1 MNDFDSELREQSVT
15 SQIDIVSNQSS
26 VLVVTKNHELFT
38 KKLAAKECTIEIA
51 ETKNDADYEL
61 TFDFENIESKKFQ
74 VILLDDTINHVS
86 NPIEF
91 IKQINGF
98 LTPDGFLLCT
108 ANNLFNSVNRIRFLN
123 GDSQIINS
131 ILKNRNL
138 EFSSLDS
145 ILLSLAESDSSIGK
159 IIRIEEE
166 ISLKSKLDL
175 NTFTFTEELLKAL
188 TSDSESNTFYY
199 VFTVTRKPTVNQS
212 TRRWVSKFS
221 KNLVTEGFKQILIDL
236 RLQYEKHIN
245 YLKQTNREQ
254 YVSMI
259 SLNQYNTSS
268 DEAMVDSAVEKM
280 MSIHQR
286 MKGEQTLSKEELSK
300 DDKKFQKELVTDLL
314 DDSTKFLQRTLQ
326 GKDESLKEKDDYLE
340 NALKEKDEYLD
351 DALKDKDEYLLDAL
365 KEKDDYL
372 ANTLRDTEEYLQ
384 NALKDKDEVIQAMQN
399 SFAFRMLSKLDK
411 LLGKTPRKK

>member
-1 MNDFDSELREQSVT
+1 MNDFDSELREQSIT

-98 LTPDGFLLCT
+98 LAPDGFLLCT
-108 ANNLFNSVNRIRFLN
+108 ANNLFNSVNRLRFLN

-145 ILLSLAESDSSIGK
+145 ILLTLAESDLSIGK
-159 IIRIEEE
+159 IIRVEEE

-199 VFTVTRKPTVNQS
+199 VFTVTRKPAVNQS
-212 TRRWVSKFS
+212 TRRWISKFS
-221 KNLVTEGFKQILIDL
+221 KNLVTEEFKQILIDL

-254 YVSMI
+254 YVSILADDRLNDEEKGSVDHALKPKSQRNILPTEEEMLKNE
-259 SLNQYNTSS
+259 LNQ
-268 DEAMVDSAVEKM
+268 DILEDS
-280 MSIHQR
+280 
-286 MKGEQTLSKEELSK
+286 
-300 DDKKFQKELVTDLL
+300 KKFLK
-314 DDSTKFLQRTLQ
+314 K
-326 GKDESLKEKDDYLE
+326 SLKEKDEYLG
-340 NALKEKDEYLD
+340 NALKEKDEYLKS
-351 DALKDKDEYLLDAL
+351 AMQETDEYV
-365 KEKDDYL
+365 K
-372 ANTLRDTEEYLQ
+372 
-384 NALKDKDEVIQAMQN
+384 NALKDKDEVIEAMQN
-399 SFAFRMLSKLDK
+399 SFALRLCSKLDK
-411 LLGKTPRKK
+411 LLGRKHKK

>member
-1 MNDFDSELREQSVT
+1 MNDFDSELREQSIT

-38 KKLAAKECTIEIA
+38 KKLAAKECTIEIV

-145 ILLSLAESDSSIGK
+145 ILLTIAESNSSIGK
-159 IIRIEEE
+159 IIRVQEE
-166 ISLKSKLDL
+166 INLKSKLEL
-175 NTFTFTEELLKAL
+175 NTFTFTEELLEAL
-188 TSDSESNTFYY
+188 TSDSESRTFYY
-199 VFTVTRKPTVNQS
+199 VFTITNKQTVNQN

-221 KNLVTEGFKQILIDL
+221 KNLVTEGFKQVLSNYK
-236 RLQYEKHIN
+236 LQYEKHIN

-259 SLNQYNTSS
+259 SSTPNSTSL
-268 DEAMVDSAVEKM
+268 DNATVDSAVENM
-280 MSIHQR
+280 MNIHQR
-286 MKGEQTLSKEELSK
+286 MKGKQNVPTEKLSKDTKKFKEELEK
-300 DDKKFQKELVTDLL
+300 DLL
-314 DDSTKFLQRTLQ
+314 EDSKEFVNRALKN
-326 GKDESLKEKDDYLE
+326 KDEYLE
-340 NALKEKDEYLD
+340 DALKEKDEYL
-351 DALKDKDEYLLDAL
+351 EDAL
-365 KEKDDYL
+365 KEKDEYL

-399 SFAFRMLSKLDK
+399 SFVFRMLAKLDK

>member
-1 MNDFDSELREQSVT
+1 MNNFDSGLREQSVS

-98 LTPDGFLLCT
+98 LAPDGFLLCT

-145 ILLSLAESDSSIGK
+145 ILLTIAESNSSIGK
-159 IIRIEEE
+159 IIRVQEE
-166 ISLKSKLDL
+166 INLKSKLEL
-175 NTFTFTEELLKAL
+175 NTFTFTEELLEAL
-188 TSDSESNTFYY
+188 TSDSESRTFYY
-199 VFTVTRKPTVNQS
+199 VFTITNKQTVNQN
-212 TRRWVSKFS
+212 TRRWISKFS
-221 KNLVTEGFKQILIDL
+221 KNLVTEGFKQVLSNYK
-236 RLQYEKHIN
+236 LQYEKHIN

-259 SLNQYNTSS
+259 SSPPNSTSL
-268 DEAMVDSAVEKM
+268 ENATVDIAVENM
-280 MSIHQR
+280 MNIHQR
-286 MKGEQTLSKEELSK
+286 MKGKQNVPT
-300 DDKKFQKELVTDLL
+300 
-314 DDSTKFLQRTLQ
+314 
-326 GKDESLKEKDDYLE
+326 EKL
-340 NALKEKDEYLD
+340 
-351 DALKDKDEYLLDAL
+351 
-365 KEKDDYL
+365 
-372 ANTLRDTEEYLQ
+372 
-384 NALKDKDEVIQAMQN
+384 
-399 SFAFRMLSKLDK
+399 
-411 LLGKTPRKK
+411 

>member
-1 MNDFDSELREQSVT
+1 MNDFDSELREQSIT

-38 KKLAAKECTIEIA
+38 NKLAAKECTIEIA

-61 TFDFENIESKKFQ
+61 TFEYENIESKKFQ

-98 LTPDGFLLCT
+98 LRPDGFLLCT

-145 ILLSLAESDSSIGK
+145 ILLTLAESDSSIGK
-159 IIRIEEE
+159 IIRVEEE
-166 ISLKSKLDL
+166 INLKSRLDL
-175 NTFTFTEELLKAL
+175 NTFTFTEELLEAL
-188 TSDSESNTFYY
+188 TSDSESRTFYY
-199 VFTVTRKPTVNQS
+199 VFTITNKQTVNQN

-221 KNLVTEGFKQILIDL
+221 KNLVTEGFKQVLSNYK
-236 RLQYEKHIN
+236 LQYEKHIN

-259 SLNQYNTSS
+259 SSNQSNTSS
-268 DEAMVDSAVEKM
+268 DEVMVDSAVENM
-280 MSIHQR
+280 MNIHQR
-286 MKGEQTLSKEELSK
+286 MKGKQNVPTEKLSKDTKKFKEELEK
-300 DDKKFQKELVTDLL
+300 DLL
-314 DDSTKFLQRTLQ
+314 EDS
-326 GKDESLKEKDDYLE
+326 KEFV
-340 NALKEKDEYLD
+340 NRALKNKDEYL
-351 DALKDKDEYLLDAL
+351 EDAL

-399 SFAFRMLSKLDK
+399 SFTFRMLSKLDK

>member
-1 MNDFDSELREQSVT
+1 MNDFDSGLREQSVT

-38 KKLAAKECTIEIA
+38 KKLAAKECTIEIV

-61 TFDFENIESKKFQ
+61 TFEFENIESKKFQ

-108 ANNLFNSVNRIRFLN
+108 ANNLFNSVNRLRFLN

-131 ILKNRNL
+131 ISKNRNL

-145 ILLSLAESDSSIGK
+145 ILLTLAESDSSIGK

-166 ISLKSKLDL
+166 INLKSKLDL
-175 NTFTFTEELLKAL
+175 NTFTFTKELLNAL

-212 TRRWVSKFS
+212 TRRWISKFS
-221 KNLVTEGFKQILIDL
+221 KNLVTEGFKQILIDYK
-236 RLQYEKHIN
+236 LQYEKHIN

-254 YVSMI
+254 YASII
-259 SLNQYNTSS
+259 STNQPNQRSS
-268 DEAMVDSAVEKM
+268 QGQIINDKNNLLKEDSGGDYLENA
-280 MSIHQR
+280 
-286 MKGEQTLSKEELSK
+286 
-300 DDKKFQKELVTDLL
+300 
-314 DDSTKFLQRTLQ
+314 
-326 GKDESLKEKDDYLE
+326 LKEKDGYLENALKEKDGYIEDTIKEKDGYLANALKDKDEYLE
-340 NALKEKDEYLD
+340 NALKEKDEYLENE
-351 DALKDKDEYLLDAL
+351 LKDKDDL
-365 KEKDDYL
+365 
-372 ANTLRDTEEYLQ
+372 
-384 NALKDKDEVIQAMQN
+384 IQAMQN
-399 SFAFRMLSKLDK
+399 SLALRLCSKLDK
-411 LLGKTPRKK
+411 LLGRKQKK

>member
-15 SQIDIVSNQSS
+15 SQIDIVNNQSS

-145 ILLSLAESDSSIGK
+145 ILLTIAESNSSIGK
-159 IIRIEEE
+159 IIRVQEE
-166 ISLKSKLDL
+166 INLKSKLEQ
-175 NTFTFTEELLKAL
+175 NTFTFTEELLEAL
-188 TSDSESNTFYY
+188 TSDSESRTFYY
-199 VFTVTRKPTVNQS
+199 VFTITNKQTVNQN

-221 KNLVTEGFKQILIDL
+221 KNLVTEGFKQVLSNYK
-236 RLQYEKHIN
+236 LQYEKHIN

-259 SLNQYNTSS
+259 SSTPNNTSS

-286 MKGEQTLSKEELSK
+286 MKGKQNVPPEKLSKDTKKFKEELAKHLLEDSK
-300 DDKKFQKELVTDLL
+300 EFVN
-314 DDSTKFLQRTLQ
+314 R
-326 GKDESLKEKDDYLE
+326 
-340 NALKEKDEYLD
+340 ALKEKDEYLD
-351 DALKDKDEYLLDAL
+351 DALKDKDEYIKDAL

-372 ANTLRDTEEYLQ
+372 AITLRDTEEYLQ

-399 SFAFRMLSKLDK
+399 SFTFRMLSKLDK

>member
-159 IIRIEEE
+159 IIRIEED

-188 TSDSESNTFYY
+188 TSDSESSTFYY
-199 VFTVTRKPTVNQS
+199 VFTVTRKLTVNQS

-221 KNLVTEGFKQILIDL
+221 KNLVTEGLKQILIDY
-236 RLQYEKHIN
+236 RSQYEKHIN

-254 YVSMI
+254 YVSII
-259 SLNQYNTSS
+259 S
-268 DEAMVDSAVEKM
+268 
-280 MSIHQR
+280 
-286 MKGEQTLSKEELSK
+286 
-300 DDKKFQKELVTDLL
+300 DDKLT
-314 DDSTKFLQRTLQ
+314 
-326 GKDESLKEKDDYLE
+326 Y
-340 NALKEKDEYLD
+340 
-351 DALKDKDEYLLDAL
+351 
-365 KEKDDYL
+365 
-372 ANTLRDTEEYLQ
+372 
-384 NALKDKDEVIQAMQN
+384 
-399 SFAFRMLSKLDK
+399 
-411 LLGKTPRKK
+411 

>member
-1 MNDFDSELREQSVT
+1 MNDFDSGLREQSVT

-38 KKLAAKECTIEIA
+38 KKLAAKECTIEIV

-61 TFDFENIESKKFQ
+61 TFEFENIESKKFQ
-74 VILLDDTINHVS
+74 VILLDDTIDHVS

-145 ILLSLAESDSSIGK
+145 ILLTLAESDSAIGK
-159 IIRIEEE
+159 IIRIEKE
-166 ISLKSKLDL
+166 ITLTDKLDL

-188 TSDSESNTFYY
+188 TSDSESSTFYY
-199 VFTVTRKPTVNQS
+199 VFTVTRKPTVNQN

-221 KNLVTEGFKQILIDL
+221 KNLVTEGFKQVLSNYK
-236 RLQYEKHIN
+236 LQYEKHIN

-259 SLNQYNTSS
+259 SSTPNNTSS

-286 MKGEQTLSKEELSK
+286 MKGKQNVPTEKLSKDTKKFKEELEK
-300 DDKKFQKELVTDLL
+300 DLL
-314 DDSTKFLQRTLQ
+314 EDS
-326 GKDESLKEKDDYLE
+326 KEFV
-340 NALKEKDEYLD
+340 NRALKNKDEYLE
-351 DALKDKDEYLLDAL
+351 DALKDKDEYIKDVL
-365 KEKDDYL
+365 KDKDDYL

-384 NALKDKDEVIQAMQN
+384 NALKDKDEVIQAIQN
-399 SFAFRMLSKLDK
+399 SFTFRMLSKLDK

>member
-15 SQIDIVSNQSS
+15 SQIDIVNNQSS

-38 KKLAAKECTIEIA
+38 KKLAAKECTIEIV

-61 TFDFENIESKKFQ
+61 TFEFENIESKKFQ
-74 VILLDDTINHVS
+74 VILLDDTIDHVS

-108 ANNLFNSVNRIRFLN
+108 ANNLFNSVNRLRFLN
-123 GDSQIINS
+123 GDSQIVNS

-145 ILLSLAESDSSIGK
+145 ILLTLAESDSAIGK
-159 IIRIEEE
+159 IIRIEKE
-166 ISLKSKLDL
+166 ITLTDKLDL

-188 TSDSESNTFYY
+188 TSDSESSTFHY
-199 VFTVTRKPTVNQS
+199 VFTVTRKLTVNQS

-221 KNLVTEGFKQILIDL
+221 KNLVTEGLKQILIDY
-236 RLQYEKHIN
+236 RSQYEKHIN

-259 SLNQYNTSS
+259 SSNQSNISS
-268 DEAMVDSAVEKM
+268 DEVMVDSAVENM
-280 MSIHQR
+280 MNIHQR
-286 MKGEQTLSKEELSK
+286 IKGKQNVPTEKLSKDTKKFKEELEK
-300 DDKKFQKELVTDLL
+300 DLL
-314 DDSTKFLQRTLQ
+314 EDS
-326 GKDESLKEKDDYLE
+326 KEFV
-340 NALKEKDEYLD
+340 NRALKNKDEYLE
-351 DALKDKDEYLLDAL
+351 DALKDKDEYIKDVL
-365 KEKDDYL
+365 KDKDDYL

-399 SFAFRMLSKLDK
+399 SFTFRMLSKLDK

>member
-51 ETKNDADYEL
+51 KTKNDADYEL
-61 TFDFENIESKKFQ
+61 TFEFENIESKKFQ

-98 LTPDGFLLCT
+98 LAPDGFLLCT
-108 ANNLFNSVNRIRFLN
+108 ANNLFNSVNRLRFLN

-145 ILLSLAESDSSIGK
+145 ILLTLAESDLSIGK
-159 IIRIEEE
+159 IIRVEEE
-166 ISLKSKLDL
+166 INLKSKLDL
-175 NTFTFTEELLKAL
+175 KTFTLTEELLRAL

-199 VFTVTRKPTVNQS
+199 VFTVTRTPTVNQS

-221 KNLVTEGFKQILIDL
+221 KNLVTEEFKQILIDL

-254 YVSMI
+254 YVSII
-259 SLNQYNTSS
+259 SDDKLTY
-268 DEAMVDSAVEKM
+268 EATGSIYDLQRKTLEK
-280 MSIHQR
+280 
-286 MKGEQTLSKEELSK
+286 LSKEEEKLKNELDADLLEDS
-300 DDKKFQKELVTDLL
+300 KKFLK
-314 DDSTKFLQRTLQ
+314 K
-326 GKDESLKEKDDYLE
+326 SLKEKDEYLGS
-340 NALKEKDEYLD
+340 ALKEKDEYLKN
-351 DALKDKDEYLLDAL
+351 ALQETDEYVRNAL
-365 KEKDDYL
+365 KEKD
-372 ANTLRDTEEYLQ
+372 
-384 NALKDKDEVIQAMQN
+384 EVIEAMQN
-399 SFAFRMLSKLDK
+399 SFALRLCSKLDK
-411 LLGKTPRKK
+411 LLGRKHKK

>member
-15 SQIDIVSNQSS
+15 SQIDIVNNQSS

-145 ILLSLAESDSSIGK
+145 ILLTIAESNSSIGK
-159 IIRIEEE
+159 IIRVQEE
-166 ISLKSKLDL
+166 INLKSKLEL
-175 NTFTFTEELLKAL
+175 NTFTFTEELLEAL
-188 TSDSESNTFYY
+188 TSDSESRTFYY
-199 VFTVTRKPTVNQS
+199 VFTINNKQTVNQN

-221 KNLVTEGFKQILIDL
+221 KNLVTEGFKQVLSNYK
-236 RLQYEKHIN
+236 LQYEKHIN

-254 YVSMI
+254 FVSMI
-259 SLNQYNTSS
+259 SSTPNSTSL
-268 DEAMVDSAVEKM
+268 DNATVDIAVENM
-280 MSIHQR
+280 MNIHQR
-286 MKGEQTLSKEELSK
+286 MKGKQNVPTEKLSKDTKKFKEELEK
-300 DDKKFQKELVTDLL
+300 DLL
-314 DDSTKFLQRTLQ
+314 EDS
-326 GKDESLKEKDDYLE
+326 KEFV
-340 NALKEKDEYLD
+340 NRALKNKDEYLE
-351 DALKDKDEYLLDAL
+351 DALKDKDEYIKDVL
-365 KEKDDYL
+365 KDKDEYL

-399 SFAFRMLSKLDK
+399 SFTFRMLSKLDK

>member
-1 MNDFDSELREQSVT
+1 MNDFDSELREQSIT

-98 LTPDGFLLCT
+98 LAPDGFLLCT
-108 ANNLFNSVNRIRFLN
+108 ANNLFNSVNRLRFLN

-145 ILLSLAESDSSIGK
+145 ILLTLAESDLSIGK
-159 IIRIEEE
+159 IIRVEEE

-199 VFTVTRKPTVNQS
+199 VFTVTRKPAVNQS
-212 TRRWVSKFS
+212 TRRWISKFS
-221 KNLVTEGFKQILIDL
+221 KNLVTEEFKQILIDL

-254 YVSMI
+254 YVSIIADDRLNDEEKGSVDHALKRKSQRNILPTEEEMLKNE
-259 SLNQYNTSS
+259 LNQ
-268 DEAMVDSAVEKM
+268 DILEDS
-280 MSIHQR
+280 
-286 MKGEQTLSKEELSK
+286 
-300 DDKKFQKELVTDLL
+300 KKFLK
-314 DDSTKFLQRTLQ
+314 K
-326 GKDESLKEKDDYLE
+326 SLKEKDEYLG
-340 NALKEKDEYLD
+340 NALKEKDEYLKS
-351 DALKDKDEYLLDAL
+351 AMQETDEYV
-365 KEKDDYL
+365 K
-372 ANTLRDTEEYLQ
+372 
-384 NALKDKDEVIQAMQN
+384 NALKDKDEVIEAMQN
-399 SFAFRMLSKLDK
+399 SFALRLCSKLDK
-411 LLGKTPRKK
+411 LLGRKHKK

>member
-1 MNDFDSELREQSVT
+1 MNDFDSGLREQSVT

-98 LTPDGFLLCT
+98 LAPDGFLLCT
-108 ANNLFNSVNRIRFLN
+108 ANNLFNSVNRLRFLN

-131 ILKNRNL
+131 ILKNKNL
-138 EFSSLDS
+138 EFLSLDS
-145 ILLSLAESDSSIGK
+145 ILLTLAESDLSIGK
-159 IIRIEEE
+159 IIRIEKE
-166 ISLKSKLDL
+166 ITLTDKLDL

-188 TSDSESNTFYY
+188 TSDSESSTFYY
-199 VFTVTRKPTVNQS
+199 VFTVTRKPTVNQN

-221 KNLVTEGFKQILIDL
+221 KNLVTEGFKQVLSNYK
-236 RLQYEKHIN
+236 LQYEKHIN

-259 SLNQYNTSS
+259 SSTPNNTSS

-286 MKGEQTLSKEELSK
+286 MKGKQNVPTEKLSKDTKKFKEELEK
-300 DDKKFQKELVTDLL
+300 DLL
-314 DDSTKFLQRTLQ
+314 EDS
-326 GKDESLKEKDDYLE
+326 KEFV
-340 NALKEKDEYLD
+340 NRALKEKDEYLD
-351 DALKDKDEYLLDAL
+351 DALKDKDEYIKDVL
-365 KEKDDYL
+365 KDKDEYL

-399 SFAFRMLSKLDK
+399 SFVFRMLAKLDK

>member
-145 ILLSLAESDSSIGK
+145 ILLTIAESNSSIGK
-159 IIRIEEE
+159 IIRVQEE
-166 ISLKSKLDL
+166 INLKSKLEL
-175 NTFTFTEELLKAL
+175 NTFTFTEELLEAL
-188 TSDSESNTFYY
+188 TSDSESRTFYY
-199 VFTVTRKPTVNQS
+199 VFTITNKQTVNQN

-221 KNLVTEGFKQILIDL
+221 KNLVTEGFKQVLSNYK
-236 RLQYEKHIN
+236 LQYEKHIN

-259 SLNQYNTSS
+259 SLNPYNTSS

-326 GKDESLKEKDDYLE
+326 ETDESLKEKDGYLE
-340 NALKEKDEYLD
+340 KALKEKDEYIEN
-351 DALKDKDEYLLDAL
+351 ALKDKNTYL
-365 KEKDDYL
+365 E
-372 ANTLRDTEEYLQ
+372 NSLRDIENYLQ
-384 NALKDKDEVIQAMQN
+384 TALKDKDEVIHAMQ
-399 SFAFRMLSKLDK
+399 SSLTYRILSKLDK
-411 LLGKTPRKK
+411 LLGKKPKEK

>member
-15 SQIDIVSNQSS
+15 SQIDIVNNQSS

-145 ILLSLAESDSSIGK
+145 ILLTIAESNSSIGK
-159 IIRIEEE
+159 IIRVQEE
-166 ISLKSKLDL
+166 INLKSKLEL
-175 NTFTFTEELLKAL
+175 NTFTFTEELLEAL
-188 TSDSESNTFYY
+188 TSDSESRTFYY
-199 VFTVTRKPTVNQS
+199 VFTITNKQTVNQN

-221 KNLVTEGFKQILIDL
+221 KNLVTEGFKQVLSNYK
-236 RLQYEKHIN
+236 LQYEKHIN

-259 SLNQYNTSS
+259 SSNQSNTSS
-268 DEAMVDSAVEKM
+268 DEVMVDSAVENM
-280 MSIHQR
+280 MNIHQR
-286 MKGEQTLSKEELSK
+286 MKGKQNVPTEKLSKDTKKFKEELEK
-300 DDKKFQKELVTDLL
+300 DLL
-314 DDSTKFLQRTLQ
+314 EDS
-326 GKDESLKEKDDYLE
+326 KEFV
-340 NALKEKDEYLD
+340 NRALKNKDEYLE
-351 DALKDKDEYLLDAL
+351 DALKDKDEYIKDVL
-365 KEKDDYL
+365 KDKDEYL

-384 NALKDKDEVIQAMQN
+384 NALKDKDEVIQAIQN
-399 SFAFRMLSKLDK
+399 SFTFRMLSKLDK

>member
-1 MNDFDSELREQSVT
+1 MNDFDSELREQSIT

-98 LTPDGFLLCT
+98 LAPDGFLLCT
-108 ANNLFNSVNRIRFLN
+108 ANNLFNSVNRLRFLN

-145 ILLSLAESDSSIGK
+145 ILLTLAESDLSIGE
-159 IIRIEEE
+159 IIRVEEE

-199 VFTVTRKPTVNQS
+199 VFTVTRKPAVNQS
-212 TRRWVSKFS
+212 TRRWISKFS
-221 KNLVTEGFKQILIDL
+221 KNLVTEEFKQILIDL

-254 YVSMI
+254 YVSIIADDRLNDEEKGSVDHALKRKSQRNILPTEEEMLKNE
-259 SLNQYNTSS
+259 LNQ
-268 DEAMVDSAVEKM
+268 DILEDS
-280 MSIHQR
+280 
-286 MKGEQTLSKEELSK
+286 
-300 DDKKFQKELVTDLL
+300 KKFLK
-314 DDSTKFLQRTLQ
+314 K
-326 GKDESLKEKDDYLE
+326 SLKEKDEYLG
-340 NALKEKDEYLD
+340 NALKEKDEYLKS
-351 DALKDKDEYLLDAL
+351 AMQETDEYV
-365 KEKDDYL
+365 K
-372 ANTLRDTEEYLQ
+372 
-384 NALKDKDEVIQAMQN
+384 NALKDKDEVIEAMQN
-399 SFAFRMLSKLDK
+399 SFALRLCSKLDK
-411 LLGKTPRKK
+411 LLGRKHKK

>member
-1 MNDFDSELREQSVT
+1 MNNFDSGLREQSVT
-15 SQIDIVSNQSS
+15 SQIDIVNNQSS

-61 TFDFENIESKKFQ
+61 TFDFENIEPKRFQ

-108 ANNLFNSVNRIRFLN
+108 VNNLFNSVNRLRFLN

-131 ILKNRNL
+131 TLKNRNL

-145 ILLSLAESDSSIGK
+145 ILLTLAESDSSIGK

-166 ISLKSKLDL
+166 INLKSKLDL

-188 TSDSESNTFYY
+188 TLDSESNTFYY

-212 TRRWVSKFS
+212 TRKWVSKFS
-221 KNLVTEGFKQILIDL
+221 KNLVTEGFKQILIDYK
-236 RLQYEKHIN
+236 LQYEKHIN

-254 YVSMI
+254 YVSILADDRSNDEEKGSVDHALKRKSQLNILPTEEEMLKNE
-259 SLNQYNTSS
+259 LNQ
-268 DEAMVDSAVEKM
+268 DILEDS
-280 MSIHQR
+280 
-286 MKGEQTLSKEELSK
+286 
-300 DDKKFQKELVTDLL
+300 KKFLK
-314 DDSTKFLQRTLQ
+314 K
-326 GKDESLKEKDDYLE
+326 SLKEKDEYLG
-340 NALKEKDEYLD
+340 NALKEKDEYLKN
-351 DALKDKDEYLLDAL
+351 AMQEIDEYVGNAL
-365 KEKDDYL
+365 KEKD
-372 ANTLRDTEEYLQ
+372 
-384 NALKDKDEVIQAMQN
+384 KVIEAMQN
-399 SFAFRMLSKLDK
+399 SFALRLCSKLDK
-411 LLGKTPRKK
+411 LLGRKHKK

>member
-145 ILLSLAESDSSIGK
+145 ILLTIAESNSSIGK
-159 IIRIEEE
+159 IIRVQEE
-166 ISLKSKLDL
+166 INLKSKLEL
-175 NTFTFTEELLKAL
+175 NTFTFTEELLEAL
-188 TSDSESNTFYY
+188 TSDSESRTFYY
-199 VFTVTRKPTVNQS
+199 VFTITNKQTVNQN

-221 KNLVTEGFKQILIDL
+221 KNLVTEGFKQVLSNYK
-236 RLQYEKHIN
+236 LQYEKHIN

-259 SLNQYNTSS
+259 SSTPNSTSL
-268 DEAMVDSAVEKM
+268 DNATVDIAVENM
-280 MSIHQR
+280 MNIHQR
-286 MKGEQTLSKEELSK
+286 MKGKQNVPTEKLAKDTKKFKEELEK
-300 DDKKFQKELVTDLL
+300 DLL
-314 DDSTKFLQRTLQ
+314 EDS
-326 GKDESLKEKDDYLE
+326 KEFV
-340 NALKEKDEYLD
+340 NRALKNKDEYLED
-351 DALKDKDEYLLDAL
+351 VLKDKDEYLKDVL
-365 KEKDDYL
+365 KDKDEYL

-411 LLGKTPRKK
+411 LLGKKPKEK

>member
-1 MNDFDSELREQSVT
+1 MNDFDSELREQSIS

-38 KKLAAKECTIEIA
+38 KKLAAKECTIEIV

-61 TFDFENIESKKFQ
+61 TFEFENIESKKFQ
-74 VILLDDTINHVS
+74 VILLDETINHVS

-108 ANNLFNSVNRIRFLN
+108 ANNLFNSVNRLRFLN

-131 ILKNRNL
+131 ISKNRNL

-145 ILLSLAESDSSIGK
+145 ILLTLAESDSSIGK

-166 ISLKSKLDL
+166 INLKSKLDL

-188 TSDSESNTFYY
+188 TLDSESNTFYY

-212 TRRWVSKFS
+212 TRKWVSKFS
-221 KNLVTEGFKQILIDL
+221 KNLVTEGFKQILIDYK
-236 RLQYEKHIN
+236 LQYEKHIN

-254 YVSMI
+254 YASI
-259 SLNQYNTSS
+259 KSTNQPNQRSS
-268 DEAMVDSAVEKM
+268 QGQ
-280 MSIHQR
+280 IIN
-286 MKGEQTLSKEELSK
+286 
-300 DDKKFQKELVTDLL
+300 DKNNL
-314 DDSTKFLQRTLQ
+314 
-326 GKDESLKEKDDYLE
+326 LKEDSGGDYLE
-340 NALKEKDEYLD
+340 NALKEKDGYLENALKEKD
-351 DALKDKDEYLLDAL
+351 GYIEDTIKEKDGYLANALKDKDEYL
-365 KEKDDYL
+365 E
-372 ANTLRDTEEYLQ
+372 
-384 NALKDKDEVIQAMQN
+384 NALKDKDEYLENALKDKDDLIQAMQN
-399 SFAFRMLSKLDK
+399 SLALRLCSKLDK
-411 LLGKTPRKK
+411 LLGRKQKK

>member
-1 MNDFDSELREQSVT
+1 MNDFDSELREQSIT

-98 LTPDGFLLCT
+98 LAPDGFLLCT
-108 ANNLFNSVNRIRFLN
+108 ANNLFNSVNRLRFLN

-145 ILLSLAESDSSIGK
+145 ILLTLAESDLSIGE
-159 IIRIEEE
+159 IIRVEEE

-199 VFTVTRKPTVNQS
+199 VFTVTRKPAVNQS
-212 TRRWVSKFS
+212 TRRWISKFS
-221 KNLVTEGFKQILIDL
+221 KNLVTEEFKQILIDL

-254 YVSMI
+254 YVSILADDRLNDEEKGSVDHALKRKSQRNILPTEEEMLKNE
-259 SLNQYNTSS
+259 LNQ
-268 DEAMVDSAVEKM
+268 DILEDS
-280 MSIHQR
+280 
-286 MKGEQTLSKEELSK
+286 
-300 DDKKFQKELVTDLL
+300 KKFLK
-314 DDSTKFLQRTLQ
+314 K
-326 GKDESLKEKDDYLE
+326 SLKEKDEYLG
-340 NALKEKDEYLD
+340 NALKEKDEYLKS
-351 DALKDKDEYLLDAL
+351 AMQETDEYV
-365 KEKDDYL
+365 K
-372 ANTLRDTEEYLQ
+372 
-384 NALKDKDEVIQAMQN
+384 NALKDKDEVIEAMQN
-399 SFAFRMLSKLDK
+399 SFALRLCSKLDK
-411 LLGKTPRKK
+411 LLGRKHKK

>member
-1 MNDFDSELREQSVT
+1 MNGFDSELREQSIT

-98 LTPDGFLLCT
+98 LAPDGFLLCT
-108 ANNLFNSVNRIRFLN
+108 ANNLFNSVNRLRFLN

-145 ILLSLAESDSSIGK
+145 ILLTLAESDLSIGE
-159 IIRIEEE
+159 IIRVEEE

-199 VFTVTRKPTVNQS
+199 VFTVTRKPAVNQS
-212 TRRWVSKFS
+212 TRRWISKFS
-221 KNLVTEGFKQILIDL
+221 KNLVTEEFKQILIDL

-254 YVSMI
+254 YVSIIADDRLNDEEKGSVDHALKRKSQRNILPTEEEMLKNE
-259 SLNQYNTSS
+259 LNQ
-268 DEAMVDSAVEKM
+268 DILEDS
-280 MSIHQR
+280 
-286 MKGEQTLSKEELSK
+286 
-300 DDKKFQKELVTDLL
+300 KKFLK
-314 DDSTKFLQRTLQ
+314 K
-326 GKDESLKEKDDYLE
+326 SLKEKDEYLG
-340 NALKEKDEYLD
+340 NALKEKDEYLKS
-351 DALKDKDEYLLDAL
+351 AMQETDEYV
-365 KEKDDYL
+365 K
-372 ANTLRDTEEYLQ
+372 
-384 NALKDKDEVIQAMQN
+384 NALKDKDEVIEAMQN
-399 SFAFRMLSKLDK
+399 SFALRLCSKLDK
-411 LLGKTPRKK
+411 LLGRKHKK

>member
-1 MNDFDSELREQSVT
+1 MNNFDSGLREQSVS

-38 KKLAAKECTIEIA
+38 KKLAAKECTIEIV

-61 TFDFENIESKKFQ
+61 TFEFENIESKKFQ
-74 VILLDDTINHVS
+74 VILLDDTIDHVS

-108 ANNLFNSVNRIRFLN
+108 ANNLFNSVNRLRFLN
-123 GDSQIINS
+123 GDSQIVNS

-145 ILLSLAESDSSIGK
+145 ILLTLAESDSAIGK
-159 IIRIEEE
+159 IIRIEKE
-166 ISLKSKLDL
+166 ITLTDKLDL

-188 TSDSESNTFYY
+188 TSDSESSTFHY
-199 VFTVTRKPTVNQS
+199 VFTVTRKLTVNQS

-221 KNLVTEGFKQILIDL
+221 KNLVTEGLKQILIDY
-236 RLQYEKHIN
+236 RSQYEKHIN

-259 SLNQYNTSS
+259 SSNQSNTSS
-268 DEAMVDSAVEKM
+268 DEVMVDSAVEKM
-280 MSIHQR
+280 MNIHQR
-286 MKGEQTLSKEELSK
+286 MKGKQNVPTEKLSKDTKKFKEEL
-300 DDKKFQKELVTDLL
+300 
-314 DDSTKFLQRTLQ
+314 
-326 GKDESLKEKDDYLE
+326 E
-340 NALKEKDEYLD
+340 N
-351 DALKDKDEYLLDAL
+351 
-365 KEKDDYL
+365 
-372 ANTLRDTEEYLQ
+372 
-384 NALKDKDEVIQAMQN
+384 
-399 SFAFRMLSKLDK
+399 
-411 LLGKTPRKK
+411 PR

>member
-1 MNDFDSELREQSVT
+1 MNNFDSGLREQSVS

-38 KKLAAKECTIEIA
+38 KKLAAKECTIEIV

-61 TFDFENIESKKFQ
+61 TFEFENIESKKFQ

-98 LTPDGFLLCT
+98 LAPDGFLLCT
-108 ANNLFNSVNRIRFLN
+108 VNNLFNSVNRIRFLN

-159 IIRIEEE
+159 IIRIEED

-188 TSDSESNTFYY
+188 TSDSESSTFYY
-199 VFTVTRKPTVNQS
+199 VFTVTRKSTVNQN

-221 KNLVTEGFKQILIDL
+221 KNLVTEGFKQVLSNYK
-236 RLQYEKHIN
+236 LQYEKHIN

-286 MKGEQTLSKEELSK
+286 MKGEQTLPKEELSK
-300 DDKKFQKELVTDLL
+300 DNKNSKK
-314 DDSTKFLQRTLQ
+314 
-326 GKDESLKEKDDYLE
+326 
-340 NALKEKDEYLD
+340 NW
-351 DALKDKDEYLLDAL
+351 
-365 KEKDDYL
+365 
-372 ANTLRDTEEYLQ
+372 
-384 NALKDKDEVIQAMQN
+384 
-399 SFAFRMLSKLDK
+399 
-411 LLGKTPRKK
+411 

>member
-1 MNDFDSELREQSVT
+1 MNDFDSELREQSIS

-51 ETKNDADYEL
+51 ETKNDSDYEL

-74 VILLDDTINHVS
+74 VILLDNTISHVS

-91 IKQINGF
+91 IKQINGL
-98 LTPDGFLLCT
+98 LTPDGFLLCI
-108 ANNLFNSVNRIRFLN
+108 ANNLFNSVNRLRFLN

-145 ILLSLAESDSSIGK
+145 ILLTLAESDSSIGK

-166 ISLKSKLDL
+166 INLKSKLDL

-188 TSDSESNTFYY
+188 TLDSESNTFYY

-212 TRRWVSKFS
+212 TRKWVSKFS
-221 KNLVTEGFKQILIDL
+221 KNLVTEGFKQILIDYK
-236 RLQYEKHIN
+236 LQYEKHIN

-254 YVSMI
+254 YVSILADDRLNDEEKGSVDYALKRKSQRNILATEEEMLKNE
-259 SLNQYNTSS
+259 LNQ
-268 DEAMVDSAVEKM
+268 DILEDS
-280 MSIHQR
+280 
-286 MKGEQTLSKEELSK
+286 
-300 DDKKFQKELVTDLL
+300 KKFLK
-314 DDSTKFLQRTLQ
+314 K
-326 GKDESLKEKDDYLE
+326 SLKEKDEYLG
-340 NALKEKDEYLD
+340 NALKEKDEYLKS
-351 DALKDKDEYLLDAL
+351 AMQETDEYV
-365 KEKDDYL
+365 K
-372 ANTLRDTEEYLQ
+372 
-384 NALKDKDEVIQAMQN
+384 NALKDKDEVIEAMQN
-399 SFAFRMLSKLDK
+399 SFALRLCSKLDK
-411 LLGKTPRKK
+411 LLGRKHKK

>member
-1 MNDFDSELREQSVT
+1 MNNFDSELREQSVT

-108 ANNLFNSVNRIRFLN
+108 VNNLFNSVNRIRFLN

-145 ILLSLAESDSSIGK
+145 ILLTIAESNSSIGK
-159 IIRIEEE
+159 IIRVQEE
-166 ISLKSKLDL
+166 INLKSKLEL
-175 NTFTFTEELLKAL
+175 NTFTFTEELLEAL
-188 TSDSESNTFYY
+188 TSDSESRTFYY
-199 VFTVTRKPTVNQS
+199 VFTITNKPTVNQN
-212 TRRWVSKFS
+212 TRKWVSKFS
-221 KNLVTEGFKQILIDL
+221 KNLVTEGFKQVLSNYK
-236 RLQYEKHIN
+236 LQYEKHIN

-259 SLNQYNTSS
+259 SSTPNSTSL
-268 DEAMVDSAVEKM
+268 DNATVDIAVENM
-280 MSIHQR
+280 MNIHQR
-286 MKGEQTLSKEELSK
+286 MKGKQNVSTEKLSKDTKKFKEELEK
-300 DDKKFQKELVTDLL
+300 DLL
-314 DDSTKFLQRTLQ
+314 EDS
-326 GKDESLKEKDDYLE
+326 KEFV
-340 NALKEKDEYLD
+340 NRALKNKDEYLED
-351 DALKDKDEYLLDAL
+351 VLKDKDEYLKDVL
-365 KEKDDYL
+365 KDKDEYL

>member
-145 ILLSLAESDSSIGK
+145 ILLTIAESNSSIGK
-159 IIRIEEE
+159 IIRVQEE
-166 ISLKSKLDL
+166 INLKSKLEL
-175 NTFTFTEELLKAL
+175 NTFTFTEELLEAL
-188 TSDSESNTFYY
+188 TSDSESRTFYY
-199 VFTVTRKPTVNQS
+199 VFTITNKQTVNQN

-221 KNLVTEGFKQILIDL
+221 KNLVTEGFKQVLSNYK
-236 RLQYEKHIN
+236 LQYEKHIN

-259 SLNQYNTSS
+259 SSTPNSTSL
-268 DEAMVDSAVEKM
+268 DNATVDIAVENM
-280 MSIHQR
+280 MNIHQR
-286 MKGEQTLSKEELSK
+286 MKGKQNVPTEKLSKDTKKFKEELEK
-300 DDKKFQKELVTDLL
+300 DLL
-314 DDSTKFLQRTLQ
+314 EDS
-326 GKDESLKEKDDYLE
+326 KEFV
-340 NALKEKDEYLD
+340 NRALKNKDEYLE
-351 DALKDKDEYLLDAL
+351 DALKDKDEYIKDVL
-365 KEKDDYL
+365 KDKDEYL

-384 NALKDKDEVIQAMQN
+384 NALKDKDEVIQAIQN
-399 SFAFRMLSKLDK
+399 SFTFRMLSKLDK

>member
-1 MNDFDSELREQSVT
+1 MNDFDSELREQSII
-15 SQIDIVSNQSS
+15 SQIDIIANQSS
-26 VLVVTKNHELFT
+26 VLVVSKNHELFT
-38 KKLAAKECTIEIA
+38 KKLTEKECIIDIA
-51 ETKNDADYEL
+51 KTKSDSNNEL

-145 ILLSLAESDSSIGK
+145 ILLTLAESDSSIGK
-159 IIRIEEE
+159 IIRIEED

-188 TSDSESNTFYY
+188 TLDSESNTFYY

-221 KNLVTEGFKQILIDL
+221 KNLVTEGFKQVLSNYK
-236 RLQYEKHIN
+236 LQYEKHIN

-259 SLNQYNTSS
+259 SSTPNSTSL
-268 DEAMVDSAVEKM
+268 DNATVDIAVENM
-280 MSIHQR
+280 MNIHQR
-286 MKGEQTLSKEELSK
+286 MKGKQNVPTEKLSKDTKKFKEELEK
-300 DDKKFQKELVTDLL
+300 DLL
-314 DDSTKFLQRTLQ
+314 EDS
-326 GKDESLKEKDDYLE
+326 KEFV
-340 NALKEKDEYLD
+340 NRALKNKDEYLED
-351 DALKDKDEYLLDAL
+351 VLKDKDEYLKDVL
-365 KEKDDYL
+365 KDKDEYL
-372 ANTLRDTEEYLQ
+372 ANALRDTEEYLQ

>member
-1 MNDFDSELREQSVT
+1 MNNFDSELREQSVT

-38 KKLAAKECTIEIA
+38 NKLAAKECTIEIA
-51 ETKNDADYEL
+51 ETKNDSDYEL
-61 TFDFENIESKKFQ
+61 TFDFQNIENKKFQ
-74 VILLDDTINHVS
+74 VILLDDTISHVS

-108 ANNLFNSVNRIRFLN
+108 ANNLFNSVNRLRFLN

-145 ILLSLAESDSSIGK
+145 ILLTIAESNSSIGK
-159 IIRIEEE
+159 IIRVQEE
-166 ISLKSKLDL
+166 INLKSKLEL
-175 NTFTFTEELLKAL
+175 NTFTFTEELLEAL
-188 TSDSESNTFYY
+188 TSDSESRTFYY
-199 VFTVTRKPTVNQS
+199 VFTITNKQTVNQN

-221 KNLVTEGFKQILIDL
+221 KNLVTEGFKQVLSNYK
-236 RLQYEKHIN
+236 LQYEKHIN

-259 SLNQYNTSS
+259 SSTPNSTSL
-268 DEAMVDSAVEKM
+268 DNATVDIAVENM
-280 MSIHQR
+280 MNIHQR
-286 MKGEQTLSKEELSK
+286 MKGKQNVPTEKLSKDTKKFKEELEK
-300 DDKKFQKELVTDLL
+300 DLL
-314 DDSTKFLQRTLQ
+314 EDS
-326 GKDESLKEKDDYLE
+326 KEFV
-340 NALKEKDEYLD
+340 NRALKNKDEYLE
-351 DALKDKDEYLLDAL
+351 DALKDKDEYIKDVL
-365 KEKDDYL
+365 KDKDEYL

-384 NALKDKDEVIQAMQN
+384 NALKDKDEVIQAIQN
-399 SFAFRMLSKLDK
+399 SFTFRMLSKLDK

>member
-1 MNDFDSELREQSVT
+1 MNDFDSELREQSIT

-98 LTPDGFLLCT
+98 LAPDGFLLCT
-108 ANNLFNSVNRIRFLN
+108 ANNLFNSVNRLRFLN

-221 KNLVTEGFKQILIDL
+221 KNLVTEGFKQVLSDQKL
-236 RLQYEKHIN
+236 KYEKHIN

-259 SLNQYNTSS
+259 SSTPNSTSL
-268 DEAMVDSAVEKM
+268 DNATVDIAVEKM
-280 MSIHQR
+280 MNIHQR
-286 MKGEQTLSKEELSK
+286 IKGKQNVPTEKLSKDTKKFKEELEK
-300 DDKKFQKELVTDLL
+300 DLL
-314 DDSTKFLQRTLQ
+314 EDS
-326 GKDESLKEKDDYLE
+326 KEFV
-340 NALKEKDEYLD
+340 NRALKNKDEYLE

-399 SFAFRMLSKLDK
+399 SFTFRMLSKLDK